1 MGMGMGMGMSTTVV
15 SSISAPLESVQWTPP
30 VGFSTIGITSGKV
43 IPLKTPP
50 LGCKYSTGDD
60 HVENSREIQAK
71 KTFTFYNSFHVPRNA
86 AMHILIAGNL
96 LLILIAINLHW
107 VVVFQIWK
115 P

>member
-1 MGMGMGMGMSTTVV
+1 MGMGMGTTVAYGV
-15 SSISAPLESVQWTPP
+15 MPPLESVQWPPP

-60 HVENSREIQAK
+60 HVENSREIQVK

-96 LLILIAINLHW
+96 LLILIAFDLHW
-107 VVVFQIWK
+107 AVVFQIWK